1 MLLTYSIKFTIQNN
15 LFGWT
20 KDDPVE
26 GDSKVCSKCGTDK
39 PLAAYSFDSGGSYL
53 RTECKSC
60 TNHMTRIRKDIRSTY
75 GMPDDDYCCPI
86 CLKTSEDVAGSGGKS
101 AGSWVVDHCHSSD
114 KFRGWLCHK
123 CNRSLGGFEDN
134 VDMMKR
140 AIAYL
145 TKA

>member
-1 MLLTYSIKFTIQNN
+1 MLLTFLIQFTIQTN

-39 PLAAYSFDSGGSYL
+39 PLAAYSFHSGGSYL

-60 TNHMTRIRKDIRSTY
+60 TNHMTRIRKDIRSIY

>member
-1 MLLTYSIKFTIQNN
+1 MIPCTIQNN

-26 GDSKVCSKCGTDK
+26 GDSKICSKCGTDK
-39 PLAAYSFDSGGSYL
+39 PLKAYSFSSGGSYL

-60 TNHMTRIRKDIRSTY
+60 TNHMSRIRKDIKDRH
-75 GMPDDDYCCPI
+75 GMPPEDYCCPI
-86 CLKTSEDVAGSGGKS
+86 CLKSSKEVAGSGGKS
-101 AGSWVVDHCHSSD
+101 AGSWVVDHCHTTN

-123 CNRSLGGFEDN
+123 CNRSLGGFAD
-134 VDMMKR
+134 DISMMKR

-145 TKA
+145 TNSRES

>member
-1 MLLTYSIKFTIQNN
+1 MLLTFLIQFTIQTN

-39 PLAAYSFDSGGSYL
+39 PLAAYSFHSGGSYL

-60 TNHMTRIRKDIRSTY
+60 TNHMTRIRKDIRSIY
-75 GMPDDDYCCPI
+75 GMPDDNYCCPI